1 MPYLDDSLNL
11 KKGNTLTQLS
21 FKVVH
26 NALSGTILNSDLRW
40 YEANTMVKQL
50 KELLDVLALDL
61 GTWLKK
67 RQHMFGN
74 TACWFC
80 PLLFLG
86 SLVERQ
92 T

>member
-26 NALSGTILNSDLRW
+26 NALSGTILNNDLRW

-67 RQHMFGN
+67 TTTHV
-74 TACWFC
+74 WEYS
-80 PLLFLG
+80 LLVLPTLIF
-86 SLVERQ
+86 R
-92 T
+92 